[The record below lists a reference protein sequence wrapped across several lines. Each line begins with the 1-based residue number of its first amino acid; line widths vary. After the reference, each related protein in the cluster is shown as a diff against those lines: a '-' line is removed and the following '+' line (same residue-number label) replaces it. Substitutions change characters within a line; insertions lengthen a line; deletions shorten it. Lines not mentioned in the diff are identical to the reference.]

1 MTIRKSQEDS
11 EVLATRGG
19 ATRRQFAINALGG
32 LGAVAWLGA
41 CAQDL
46 GDESGAEAAPG
57 MLGEGEAESEGAE
70 ATAESAD
77 AVGTCT
83 AYPKQTGGPFYLNLN
98 LVRSDITEGKPGVP
112 LTIAVQVVRQSSG
125 CAPIQGAAV
134 DLWHADAKG
143 WYSGYPGQ
151 GDNHNV
157 NTTGQT
163 FLRGTQLTDA
173 EGKVRFTTIYPGYY
187 RGRTTHAHFKVH
199 LPGNLMVTTSQLYFP
214 ENITQAV
221 YNTSAYSAR
230 GQKDT
235 SNNADGIYRSNH
247 PPLLAVTSSGTGYL
261 GTMIVTVA

>member
-1 MTIRKSQEDS
+1 MTIRKSS
-11 EVLATRGG
+11 EENQGP
-19 ATRRQFAINALGG
+19 TRRQFAIHTLSG
-32 LGAVAWLGA
+32 LGAVALLGA
-41 CAQDL
+41 CAEDM
-46 GDESGAEAAPG
+46 D
-57 MLGEGEAESEGAE
+57 GEGAAATGAPAHTPGPEDEGAE
-70 ATAESAD
+70 AVAESAD

-83 AYPKQTGGPFYLNLN
+83 AYPKQTAGPFYLNLN
-98 LVRSDITEGKPGVP
+98 LVRADITEGKPGVP
-112 LTIAVQVVRQSSG
+112 LTIAVQVVRQSNG

-134 DLWHADAKG
+134 DLWHCDAKG
-143 WYSGYPGQ
+143 LYSGYPGQ
-151 GDNHNV
+151 GDSHNV

-235 SNNADGIYRSNH
+235 SNSSDGIYRSNH